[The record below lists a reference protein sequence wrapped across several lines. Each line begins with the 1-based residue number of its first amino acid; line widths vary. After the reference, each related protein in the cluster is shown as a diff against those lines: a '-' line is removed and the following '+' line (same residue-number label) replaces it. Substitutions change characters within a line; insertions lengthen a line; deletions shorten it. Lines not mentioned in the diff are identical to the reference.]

1 MFKVCAMLLDR
12 WLRAEYDVLYSLD
25 QSVAHMCRCG
35 AHINEITVCQAKKI
49 FARKRIFERR

>member
-1 MFKVCAMLLDR
+1 MLLDR